1 MQAEDAALAPSG
13 APMRFRDER
22 NASQI
27 WQNKTKKL
35 RDFGKTKPKSCE
47 ISTSGLEAY
56 PLHGGASGSYRSR
69 MTRFHGTGFA

>member
-1 MQAEDAALAPSG
+1 MQAEDVTLAPSG

-35 RDFGKTKPKSCE
+35 RFWQNETKK
-47 ISTSGLEAY
+47 L
-56 PLHGGASGSYRSR
+56 
-69 MTRFHGTGFA
+69 